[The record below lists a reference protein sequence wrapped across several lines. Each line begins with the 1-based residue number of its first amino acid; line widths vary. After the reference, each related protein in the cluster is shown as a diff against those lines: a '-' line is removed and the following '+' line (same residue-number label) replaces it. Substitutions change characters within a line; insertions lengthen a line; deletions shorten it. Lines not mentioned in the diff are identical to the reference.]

1 MSFEQHPP
9 CAQPVLQDRPFHCW
23 TMPDG
28 SAWTEFFRQGNGYLL
43 RFPRLADFEISADGS
58 EIHAWPAIGTLQ
70 ATMQHLYLNQVLP
83 LALSRLGMLV
93 FHASAI
99 DLNGKGVAFVG
110 ASGQGKST
118 LAASFASS
126 GMKLLTDDG
135 LQVEWRDQELTA
147 LPAHPSLRLWED
159 SQLALI
165 GPAHDLAPA
174 VEYTRKVRVMAGAG
188 SAFAFCDE
196 PRRLH
201 AIYFMGDSDV
211 GSVTIQ
217 PMKSRAVLLNLVR
230 HSFLLDI
237 EEKQVL
243 ADHFESL
250 SNIANVPIH
259 FSLDYPRQYASLPN
273 VRDAVVGHCAECQP

>member
-1 MSFEQHPP
+1 
-9 CAQPVLQDRPFHCW
+9 
-23 TMPDG
+23 MPDG

-83 LALSRLGMLV
+83 LALSRRGMLV